1 MYLCA
6 MRYAMLVCGMLKW
19 ACVPH
24 CAWPWFCVGCVK
36 ATFGDFTWVCISVAY
51 SCEAALTPRIMS
63 PFLLALHAEYIFF
76 HTFLPHE
83 VTHDK
88 TIKTSAWEAT
98 FYTKFTISLG
108 CINRYTCCGWESGA
122 TEVSAG
128 KTKYITNPFDTVY
141 SCTKIND
148 YVFLSSGHFLC
159 VFKWCLSEG
168 CKCSRSQVYQGWVFS
183 FILIYRFS
191 HS

>member
-6 MRYAMLVCGMLKW
+6 MRCAMLVCWMLKW

-36 ATFGDFTWVCISVAY
+36 VFVDLTWVCVSIAH
-51 SCEAALTPRIMS
+51 SCEPALTPGMMS
-63 PFLLALHAEYIFF
+63 PFILAFHAECFFFF
-76 HTFLPHE
+76 HAFLPHE
-83 VTHDK
+83 VIRDK
-88 TIKTSAWEAT
+88 TLRTSAWETT
-98 FYTKFTISLG
+98 FYTKFTIFLG
-108 CINRYTCCGWESGA
+108 FINRYTCCGWESGA

-128 KTKYITNPFDTVY
+128 KTKYMTNPFDTVC

-148 YVFLSSGHFLC
+148 YVFWSSGHFLC

-168 CKCSRSQVYQGWVFS
+168 CKCSRSQVHQG
-183 FILIYRFS
+183 
-191 HS
+191 